1 MIADQQIDVLIELG
15 GYTGGSRPGI
25 LVHKPANIQLSYLG
39 YFAPTYLKC
48 IDGWIGDSILFKSL
62 DSTDSQIQQ
71 VLIPGGYMA
80 LPEGTAWPKIGKIK
94 RRKFRFGCFNNTRKL
109 TDETYEYFR

>member
-48 IDGWIGDSILFKSL
+48 IDGWIGDSILLK
-62 DSTDSQIQQ
+62 
-71 VLIPGGYMA
+71 
-80 LPEGTAWPKIGKIK
+80 
-94 RRKFRFGCFNNTRKL
+94 C
-109 TDETYEYFR
+109 